1 MVCGMK
7 KKDMKK
13 GKWEVTVHKYR
24 VSVVQEGKIVDEATP
39 CPTTGTPCRI
49 RLGKHRIPVPDS

>member
-13 GKWEVTVHKYR
+13 GKCTVHKYR
-24 VSVVQEGKIVDEATP
+24 VSVVQEGKIVDAATP
-39 CPTTGTPCRI
+39 YPTTVHP
-49 RLGKHRIPVPDS
+49 L